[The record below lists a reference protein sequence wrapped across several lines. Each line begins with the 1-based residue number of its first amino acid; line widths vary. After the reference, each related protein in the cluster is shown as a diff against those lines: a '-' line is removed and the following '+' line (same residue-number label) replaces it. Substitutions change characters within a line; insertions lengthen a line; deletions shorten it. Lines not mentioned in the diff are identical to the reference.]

1 MPLRRDAKVE
11 LLKKVPLFAGCSKS
25 ELRELAKTADELD
38 IREGTVL
45 TREGRTGKE
54 FFVLVDGTAQVTK
67 GDKKVAELKAGDWF
81 GEIALLTDS
90 PRTATVTATSPVDVL
105 VITDRRFRTVVE
117 TMPSIALKV
126 LSCVG
131 ERLARDA
138 HSEIRASLQ
147 AGRRAM
153 RTPMPASTITTAP
166 TAMTTS
172 PTENTFAS
180 GIHSSAAQRSTSHD
194 KFGSLIAV
202 ELA

>member
-1 MPLRRDAKVE
+1 MILAVPLRSDAKIK
-11 LLKKVPLFAGCSKS
+11 LLKTVPLFAGCSKS

-45 TREGRTGKE
+45 TREGRTAKE

-67 GDKKVAELKAGDWF
+67 AGKEISELKAGDWF
-81 GEIALLTDS
+81 GEIALITDS

-138 HSEIRASLQ
+138 HS
-147 AGRRAM
+147 
-153 RTPMPASTITTAP
+153 
-166 TAMTTS
+166 
-172 PTENTFAS
+172 
-180 GIHSSAAQRSTSHD
+180 
-194 KFGSLIAV
+194 
-202 ELA
+202 

>member
-1 MPLRRDAKVE
+1 MPLRRDAKIE
-11 LLKKVPLFAGCSKS
+11 LLKRVPLFAGCSKA

-45 TREGRTGKE
+45 TREGRTAKE

-67 GDKKVAELKAGDWF
+67 SGKEVAELKAGDWF
-81 GEIALLTDS
+81 GEIALITDS

-105 VITDRRFRTVVE
+105 VITDRRFRSVVE

-138 HSEIRASLQ
+138 HS
-147 AGRRAM
+147 
-153 RTPMPASTITTAP
+153 
-166 TAMTTS
+166 
-172 PTENTFAS
+172 
-180 GIHSSAAQRSTSHD
+180 
-194 KFGSLIAV
+194 
-202 ELA
+202 